1 LPNSDVRSSSNRRIR
16 PEEEEGFSLQP
27 LRFIASAI
35 REICGLDFFST
46 EVAFTPAQAF
56 IVVDYVNEMC
66 DMRLKSRYDDGV
78 PDCVVRAIAEE
89 LVGFVSASRTPYQ

>member
-1 LPNSDVRSSSNRRIR
+1 M
-16 PEEEEGFSLQP
+16 
-27 LRFIASAI
+27 IASTI

-46 EVAFTPAQAF
+46 EVVFTPAHVF

-78 PDCVVRAIAEE
+78 PDRVVKAIAEE
-89 LVGFVSASRTPYQ
+89 LVGFVADSKTQNE